1 MTVITIENHGPLVV
15 ATNYWETDAA
25 KAGKVYC
32 SCNAGA
38 IRILLP
44 ASQKQLV
51 NEMRPAK
58 YVILSRGP
66 WKAMR
71 LADAVELLFEDE
83 TESPFSMHLSNE
95 SFDLLPA
102 QPETGREWIIS
113 VWMRKDGKPKKVLE
127 RPCKW
132 RMVEEIPCL
141 EPWSENAKIT

>member
-1 MTVITIENHGPLVV
+1 MTLIVTNHGPLIVE
-15 ATNYWETDAA
+15 TNFWETDAA
-25 KAGKVYC
+25 KAGKVFC

-44 ASQKQLV
+44 GSQKQLL
-51 NEMRPAK
+51 NDMRSAK

-71 LADAVELLFEDE
+71 LAQAVELLFEDE

-95 SFDLLPA
+95 SFDVIPA
-102 QPETGREWIIS
+102 KPETGREWIVS
-113 VWMRKDGKPKKVLE
+113 VFVQKDGKPKKALE

-132 RMVEEIPCL
+132 RMAKEIPCM
-141 EPWSENAKIT
+141 EPWRNSDG